1 MGVKLPECT
10 RTPIECLQCEFTD
23 VCDKEPSIED
33 YYISDDIEKSTKE
46 RKCHSSAEY
55 LREWRKKNAE
65 HVREYERKHYEEH
78 KEEKD
83 AYHKEWVTDNWL
95 RVKLY
100 NQKYRDLHREEI
112 RKKNRERYW
121 KKKAESA

>member
-1 MGVKLPECT
+1 M
-10 RTPIECLQCEFTD
+10 D
-23 VCDKEPSIED
+23 D

-83 AYHKEWVTDNWL
+83 AYHKEWVADNWL

-100 NQKYRDLHREEI
+100 NQKYRDLHREDI
-112 RKKNRERYW
+112 RKRNRERYW
-121 KKKAESA
+121 KKKAEDT